1 MEKKNSWQNLDVQKS
16 CLKLIFTISQACM
29 FALWLE
35 KDIQHIADTPRFH
48 HQLSPNEIVY
58 QSGFSLVRVS

>member
-1 MEKKNSWQNLDVQKS
+1 
-16 CLKLIFTISQACM
+16 M

-58 QSGFSLVRVS
+58 QSGFSLVRIQLLSV